1 MSKIDLT
8 TLKDSKVKFSSALS
22 FEEAQKEAAYADEDK
37 GKIYFTPEGVVLG
50 GNVIANVTH
59 ITGTGAIGKPDDSK
73 YVPTLSVVKNL
84 SNEKI
89 DSIIINGI
97 ATQNSDGTAGISVG
111 DKGKELPIYSTTDTN
126 GFKKNTVNIPE
137 ATINNYGIVK
147 QMRLAAV
154 KTALDK
160 AANKEEDAV
169 EPSYNYYAS
178 ARDVYDKL
186 LEKADKTE
194 ITSAMHYI
202 GKSDPY
208 NTNNK
213 DTTFKEGL
221 TLSKVTLG
229 GEDVTAVAGDVV
241 IYVETDDNITVNYL
255 EYIFDGT
262 KWSYIGGAV
271 YTAADKT
278 KLDSLMKIESVG
290 DGLNVTNAGKLEVTV
305 PSDVQL
311 GSTGTTNAFYNCKQI
326 ETLLSQVAMLWE

>member
-37 GKIYFTPEGVVLG
+37 GKIYFTPGGVVLG
-50 GNVIANVTH
+50 GNVIADVTP
-59 ITGTGAIGKPDDSK
+59 ITGTAAIGSPDDSK
-73 YVPTLSVVKNL
+73 YVPALSVVKNL
-84 SNEKI
+84 SNQKI
-89 DSIIINGI
+89 DSIVINGTV
-97 ATQNSDGTAGISVG
+97 TQNSDGTVGISVG
-111 DKGKELPIYSTTDTN
+111 DYGGELAVYSTDTN
-126 GFKKNTVNIPE
+126 GVKKNTVNIPE
-137 ATINNYGIVK
+137 ATIGNYGIVK
-147 QMRLAAV
+147 QMRINAV

-160 AANKEEDAV
+160 VANNEEGAV
-169 EPSYNYYAS
+169 APSYNYYAS
-178 ARDVYDKL
+178 ARDVYNKL
-186 LEKADKTE
+186 QEKADKTE

-208 NTNNK
+208 NTSNK

-241 IYVETDDNITVNYL
+241 IYVETTDNITVNYL

-278 KLDSLMKIESVG
+278 KLDNLLGIESVG
-290 DGLNVTNAGKLEVTV
+290 SGLNVTSAGKLEVQV

-311 GSTGTTNAFYNCKQI
+311 GSTDSTNAFYNCKQI

>member
-22 FEEAQKEAAYADEDK
+22 FEEAQKETAYADDDK
-37 GKIYFTPEGVVLG
+37 GKIYFTPGGVVLG
-50 GNVIANVTH
+50 GNVIADVTP
-59 ITGTGAIGKPDDSK
+59 ITGTGAIGHPDNSK
-73 YVPTLSVVKNL
+73 YVPTLQVAQNL
-84 SNEKI
+84 SNAKI
-89 DSIIINGI
+89 DKIILNGLVVPD
-97 ATQNSDGTAGISVG
+97 TDGTETLSVG
-111 DKGKELPIYSTTDTN
+111 DKGKELPVYTTEKS
-126 GFKKNTVNIPE
+126 GVKENTVNIPE
-137 ATINNYGIVK
+137 ATIGNYGIVK
-147 QMRLAAV
+147 QMRIAKV
-154 KTALDK
+154 KTDMEK
-160 AANKEEDAV
+160 AANNEEGAV
-169 EPSYNYYAS
+169 KPSYNYYAS
-178 ARDVYDKL
+178 ARDVYEKL

-208 NTNNK
+208 NTSNK

-241 IYVETDDNITVNYL
+241 IYVETEDNITVNYL

-278 KLDSLMKIESVG
+278 KLDNLMGIESVG
-290 DGLNVTNAGKLEVTV
+290 DGLNVTAGKLEVTV

-311 GSTGTTNAFYNCKQI
+311 GSTGTANAFYNCKQI

>member
-22 FEEAQKEAAYADEDK
+22 FEEAQKETAYADEDK
-37 GKIYFTPEGVVLG
+37 GKIYFTPGGVVLG
-50 GNVIANVTH
+50 GNVIADVTP
-59 ITGTGAIGKPDDSK
+59 ITGTAAIGSPDNRK
-73 YVPTLSVVKNL
+73 VVPTLQVAQNL
-84 SNEKI
+84 SNKKI
-89 DSIIINGI
+89 DSIIVNG
-97 ATQNSDGTAGISVG
+97 TETLNSDGTTSISLG
-111 DKGKELPIYSTTDTN
+111 DKGKELPIYSTESA
-126 GFKKNTVNIPE
+126 GVKKNTVNIPE
-137 ATINNYGIVK
+137 ATIDNYGIVK
-147 QMRLAAV
+147 QMRIAAV

-160 AANKEEDAV
+160 VANNEEDAV

-178 ARDVYDKL
+178 ARDVYNKL
-186 LEKADKTE
+186 LEKADKAE

-208 NTNNK
+208 NTSNK

-229 GEDVTAVAGDVV
+229 GEEVTAVAGDVV

-290 DGLNVTNAGKLEVTV
+290 NGLNVTVAGKLEVEV
-305 PSDVQL
+305 PSDDQL